1 MEKNIN
7 GKYITRLRLYIKRV
21 LITEEFEDFLPR
33 YLCFVRGVIDSD
45 DLPLNISRE
54 MLQESK
60 MLRMI
65 ARKIV
70 RRVLQMMADVAAE
83 SKEEEDLHG
92 DTDDDEDTAINK
104 YRKFYRDYAQN
115 IKIGCIED
123 RENRKK
129 LSKLLRFNTTLH
141 EDKEISLDDYIAQMK
156 KGQTEIYY
164 IAGDPAA
171 STIQRSPFLL
181 PYKKKGYDV
190 LFFSDPIDE
199 VVAREMRTYE
209 GKPLISI
216 TETDKN
222 KAESER
228 EKERIRIWKQTYKPL
243 TTWFKQLL
251 KTNVTRVDVSTRL
264 AVDTKSPCVLSSAEG
279 SVSANIERLMRE
291 QAKMDSSLSVQES
304 KKVLELN
311 PRSDLIK
318 RMNKALVDCRD
329 KDPDG
334 CDDSKDMEKLR
345 IMGILMYETS
355 LLDGGYIVYD
365 SALYADHVFE
375 VLTKMTGLPHAPVL
389 PGFFC
394 LFASYIVL
402 FYKMIYLLISK
413 STDAKKKK
421 KNRKH

>member
-1 MEKNIN
+1 
-7 GKYITRLRLYIKRV
+7 
-21 LITEEFEDFLPR
+21 
-33 YLCFVRGVIDSD
+33 
-45 DLPLNISRE
+45 

-70 RRVLQMMADVAAE
+70 RRVLQMMADIAAK
-83 SKEEEDLHG
+83 SKEEEEAHG
-92 DTDDDEDTAINK
+92 DTDDDEDTPINK

-141 EDKEISLDDYIAQMK
+141 EDKEISLDEYISQMK
-156 KGQTEIYY
+156 KGQNEIFY
-164 IAGDPAA
+164 IAGDPSA

-181 PYKKKGYDV
+181 PYKKKGFDV

-199 VVAREMRTYE
+199 VVAREMKTYE
-209 GKPLISI
+209 GKNLVSI

-222 KAESER
+222 KAESDRER
-228 EKERIRIWKQTYKPL
+228 ERIRIWKQTFKPL
-243 TTWFKQLL
+243 TSWFKQLL
-251 KTNVTRVDVSTRL
+251 KSNVTRVDISTRL
-264 AVDTKSPCVLSSAEG
+264 SVDTKSPCVLSSAEG

-291 QAKMDSSLSVQES
+291 QAKMDSTLSVQES

-318 RMNKALVDCRD
+318 RLNKALVDCREN
-329 KDPDG
+329 DPDG

-345 IMGILMYETS
+345 IMGILMFETS
-355 LLDGGYIVYD
+355 LLDGGYIIQD

-389 PGFFC
+389 PGLLFFFFFF
-394 LFASYIVL
+394 LIFFFL
-402 FYKMIYLLISK
+402 WIYYYYYRYYFL
-413 STDAKKKK
+413 KKKIKDDLPVDFEKYRRQEEEEEQEALAKERQEKIK
-421 KNRKH
+421 KKRELGEEVGFVFFFLIFLIYVF